1 MYLALHMEGVII
13 LGIFNRNLLSIA
25 VISLSSFAM
34 TGCGADNS
42 ATPEWETHFSGND
55 AEDRIEWINT
65 INQDAFGDLI
75 TAGETILMGSNRS
88 ENAFVVK
95 HDTAGNL
102 LWKSQFD
109 INDGSYDT
117 DENVTDVAVDDDGN
131 TYVVGNIY
139 QREGAPSTYTEFL
152 LKVNRYGKQAWVQTF
167 SDQDK
172 TWDVEFTNNLIYV
185 AGDATRVFDTDGN
198 LQLEI
203 DQAGEAVWD
212 VEVDSVGN
220 IYTSG
225 HAFVAKHDSA
235 GNQIWKINNPS
246 EIGHASDIAI
256 NSYDEVYVA
265 HHIYADDRYRIA
277 KISADGT
284 PLWERYISDPSS
296 SAGAMDG
303 IPNIKLDH
311 NENIIVIASNTQG
324 RKLVKL
330 DQNGS
335 TVWSK
340 SASGGI
346 VRSLTVDASNNIYI
360 FGKSTGEKFDSNGSS
375 KGTLKV
381 SGGSNDTTGDAIV
394 VGSNIYVGT
403 SVMVDGSFT
412 GYLANF
418 KNP

>member
-1 MYLALHMEGVII
+1 M
-13 LGIFNRNLLSIA
+13 GIFNRNVLSIA

-34 TGCGADNS
+34 IGCGGDNS
-42 ATPEWETHFSGND
+42 ASPEWEAHFSGND
-55 AEDRIEWINT
+55 AEERIEWINT
-65 INQDAFGDLI
+65 IDQDAFGDLI
-75 TAGETILMGSNRS
+75 TTGETIRVGSDRS
-88 ENAFVVK
+88 QDAFVVK

-102 LWKSQFD
+102 QWKSQFD

-117 DENVTDVAVDDDGN
+117 DENVTDAAVDGDGN
-131 TYVVGNIY
+131 TYVVGNLY

-152 LKVNRYGKQAWVQTF
+152 LKVNRYGEQVWVQTF

-172 TWDVEFTNNLIYV
+172 TWDVEFANNLVYV

-235 GNQIWKINNPS
+235 GNQVWKINNPS

-256 NSYDEVYVA
+256 SSYGDIYVA
-265 HHIYADDRYRIA
+265 HHIYADDKYRIA
-277 KISADGT
+277 KISANGT
-284 PLWERYISDPSS
+284 PAWERYVSEPSA
-296 SAGAMDG
+296 SAGSMDG
-303 IPNIKLDH
+303 IPNIELD
-311 NENIIVIASNTQG
+311 NNQNVVVIASNTQG

-330 DQNGS
+330 DQSGN

-346 VRSLTVDASNNIYI
+346 VKSLAVDASNNIYI
-360 FGKSTGEKFDSNGSS
+360 FGKSTGENFDANGSS
-375 KGTLKV
+375 KGTLNV
-381 SGGSNDTTGDAIV
+381 TGSTSDTTGEAIV
-394 VGSNIYVGT
+394 SGSSIYVGT
-403 SVMVDGSFT
+403 SVIVDGSFT
-412 GYLANF
+412 GYLAKF
-418 KNP
+418 KNQ